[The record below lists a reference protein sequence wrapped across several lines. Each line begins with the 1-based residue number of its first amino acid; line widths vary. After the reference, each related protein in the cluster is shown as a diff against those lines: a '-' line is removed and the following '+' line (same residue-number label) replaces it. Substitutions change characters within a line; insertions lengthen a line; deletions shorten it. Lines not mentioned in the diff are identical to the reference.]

1 MRILITG
8 ANGQLGSE
16 LTALLGAADHHE
28 VLGLDLPDHDLT
40 DRDHVL
46 GVLTQWRPEAIIHG
60 AALTAVDLCET
71 EVELAH
77 RVNCLA
83 TRYVADGARRVGAH
97 VVYVSTDYVFDGTK
111 AEPYLE
117 WDRTNPQSVYGRT
130 KLGGESEIDP
140 GWAIARTSWVC
151 GEHGQNMVK
160 TLLRLA
166 AGDGEVRFV
175 DDQRGHPTFAAD
187 LAPMVAKLAVERVP
201 GVFHTTNQ
209 GAVSWFE
216 FAREVFAAAGADPGR
231 VAPISTAELDPPRP
245 APRPANSVLDNFA
258 WRGHGFTESRDFREP
273 LAELVRALTA

>member
-111 AEPYLE
+111 ADPYLE
-117 WDRTNPQSVYGRT
+117 WDRTNPQSVYGST

-166 AGDGEVRFV
+166 AGEGEVRFV

>member
-166 AGDGEVRFV
+166 AGEGEVRFV

-245 APRPANSVLDNFA
+245 ARRPANSVLDNFA

>member
-1 MRILITG
+1 VRLLVTG
-8 ANGQLGSE
+8 ANGQLGTD
-16 LTALLGAADHHE
+16 LMALLGAQEHHE

-46 GVLTQWRPEAIIHG
+46 AVITSWRPDAIIHG
-60 AALTAVDLCET
+60 AAMTAVDLCET

-83 TRYVADGARRVGAH
+83 TRFVADGARRVGAH

-111 AEPYLE
+111 DGAYLE
-117 WDRTNPQSVYGRT
+117 WDRPNPQSVYGRT
-130 KLGGESEIDP
+130 KLGGETEIDP

-166 AGDGEVRFV
+166 DGDGQVRFV
-175 DDQRGHPTFAAD
+175 DDQVGRPTFTTD

-209 GAVSWFE
+209 GQVSWYE
-216 FAREVFAAAGADPGR
+216 FAREVFAAAGADPDR
-231 VAPISTAELDPPRP
+231 VSPITTDQLDPPRP
-245 APRPANSVLDNFA
+245 APRPANSVLDDLA
-258 WRGHGFTESRDFREP
+258 WRGHGFAPSRDFREP
-273 LAELVRALTA
+273 LAELIRALR